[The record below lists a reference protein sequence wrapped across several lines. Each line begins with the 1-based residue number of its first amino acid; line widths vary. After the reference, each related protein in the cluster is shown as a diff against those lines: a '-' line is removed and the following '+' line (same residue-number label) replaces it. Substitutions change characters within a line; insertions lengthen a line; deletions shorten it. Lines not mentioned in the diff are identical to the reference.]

1 MKGDSQVIAHLNKV
15 LKNELT
21 AINQYFLHARM
32 FRNWGLE
39 KLGDYEYRESIDE
52 MKHAD
57 RVIER
62 ILFLEGQPTT
72 VPAAIDPGH
81 EPEVMLRNNLA
92 AEYRVAANVRAAMTV
107 CERAGDFVSRGIL
120 QVLLDDTEH
129 DHIFWLE
136 QQLGLIDQLGLSGY
150 LQTQV
155 HGGAAPPH

>member
-1 MKGDSQVIAHLNKV
+1 MHAAINVIAV
-15 LKNELT
+15 LDELLP
-21 AINQYFLHARM
+21 AELAARDQYLEQSRRLARM
-32 FRNWGLE
+32 GLHRLAE
-39 KLGDYEYRESIDE
+39 RLAHESADE
-52 MKHAD
+52 TRHASLL
-57 RVIER
+57 IER